1 MSIRN
6 DKLGNPILEDFDELT
21 LQYFNSS
28 SISRNILF
36 GITEKEDFLRPP
48 RLKSDRSASVQDI
61 YDMIGSLLPKYQ
73 MSFVASSK
81 NDFLLA
87 FPFMIVEPSIGNKIR
102 NINTGEIY
110 TVRYVPK
117 TRDNKFYGAVLLD
130 TGTNGPKVSDKL
142 EFVNPSGVGPDKD
155 KLVNF
160 YHAYPEVP
168 VISPEDGSGDTGITR
183 SEPFTPTIV
192 VEMIRQEPGSVGK
205 RPFDMMKE
213 VKPRI
218 REIYKHPD
226 DPANYSIQ
234 VRGQW
239 YDNILRFTCYSTT
252 SFGAEKLIAWFND
265 FLYKYAWVLKKN
277 GVQELLYWQRR
288 ADQTIQTW
296 RDDIV
301 GYTVEWYFRTEEHTV
316 EVIHN
321 VTSIDISGRTAWSD
335 SAVSPPT
342 GQNPEAAGTVMG
354 PFGDRF
360 ANLFSAFHDES
371 GNYLYGNYDQIDQRN
386 KDTG

>member
-6 DKLGNPILEDFDELT
+6 DKSGDPILEDFDELT
-21 LQYFNSS
+21 LQYFNTSP
-28 SISRNILF
+28 IARNIIL

-48 RLKSDRSASVQDI
+48 RSMADRSANVQDI
-61 YDMIGSLLPKYQ
+61 YDMIGKLLPKYQ
-73 MSFVASSK
+73 MYFTVSK
-81 NDFLLA
+81 KNPFLIV
-87 FPFMIVEPSIGNKIR
+87 FPFMIVEPKFGDKIR
-102 NINTGEIY
+102 NINTSEIY
-110 TVRYVPK
+110 TVKYVPK
-117 TRDNKFYGAVLLD
+117 TPDNRFYGAVLLE
-130 TGTNGPKVSDKL
+130 TAITGPKGSDKL
-142 EFVNPSGVGPDKD
+142 EFINPDGIGAETA
-155 KLVNF
+155 KLVKF
-160 YHAYPEVP
+160 LHAYPDTP
-168 VISPEDGSGDTGITR
+168 GTDMSDSSGDIGV
-183 SEPFTPTIV
+183 SQAEPFTPTIS
-192 VEMIRQEPGSVGK
+192 VELIRQEPGTVGK

-213 VKPRI
+213 IKPRV

-226 DPANYSIQ
+226 DPQNYSIQ

-239 YDNILRFTCYSTT
+239 YDNILRFTCYSSTH
-252 SFGAEKLIAWFND
+252 FGAEKLITWFND

-288 ADQTIQTW
+288 ADQKVKVW

-321 VTSIDISGRTAWSD
+321 VTSINLSSRIAWSD

-342 GQNPEAAGTVMG
+342 GQSPETAGSVMG

-360 ANLFSAFHDES
+360 ATIFDAFHDAS
-371 GNYLYGNYDQIDQRN
+371 GNYLYGDYSVIDQRFT
-386 KDTG
+386 DTG